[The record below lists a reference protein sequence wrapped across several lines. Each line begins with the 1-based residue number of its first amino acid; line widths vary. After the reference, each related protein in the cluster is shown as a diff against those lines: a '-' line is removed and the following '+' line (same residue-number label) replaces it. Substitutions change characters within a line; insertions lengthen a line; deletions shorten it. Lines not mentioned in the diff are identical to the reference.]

1 MTTEEIKEQCENI
14 RSVIDEAIQSSFLD
28 ALASDEE
35 KKFAEDLIKS
45 LEELNKTF
53 KIEIDD
59 LSKNA
64 EWEKFCIA
72 FLGETNAGKSTL
84 IESMRILY
92 NEESRLEQFLKNRNM
107 ALQNLKINNEVYSK
121 LIADLKDI
129 SAIITKN
136 RNFYGKSKFIW
147 TSIISFIIGGLFM
160 IFISLIF

>member
-14 RSVIDEAIQSSFLD
+14 RLVIDEAIQSSFLD

-45 LEELNKTF
+45 LEELNKNF

-59 LSKNA
+59 LSKNS